1 MTPPRS
7 LRSLPPEAAVS
18 AFGRPGGTDMSPLLN
33 RRRALGALIATAALP
48 GLAHAAM
55 YPTGPVTIV
64 VPFAA
69 GGQFDTIARQIAKPM
84 AAELGQSVVI
94 ENIGGAGGNIAA
106 SRVSRAKPDGHTV
119 LMYGGNYAVA
129 KALYKKL
136 DYDPQEDF
144 VPISRISHAPH
155 VLMVS
160 TKSGITNFA
169 QFLQRA
175 RQGGLSYGSP
185 GVGTSMH
192 LTFEIVKDKFGL
204 DIVHIPYKG
213 GATVMTDLIG
223 GTLDAGI
230 IAVGPALEFIRS
242 GKVVAIAVTSKA
254 RSPALPKVPA
264 LAELGMPDLD
274 AGSWAGFAVPKGTPA
289 AIVTRLNEAVAKAL
303 RTPEVDK
310 LFDEQSFVAT
320 PGTPAEM
327 RAYAARDAQ
336 RYEPIIRKLNLQG
349 S

>member
-1 MTPPRS
+1 
-7 LRSLPPEAAVS
+7 
-18 AFGRPGGTDMSPLLN
+18 MSHALN
-33 RRRALGALIATAALP
+33 RRRLLGALLATAALP
-48 GLAHAAM
+48 RVARAAA
-55 YPTGPVTIV
+55 YPNGPVTIV

-69 GGQFDTIARQIAKPM
+69 GGQFDSIARQVGKPM
-84 AAELGQSVVI
+84 AADLGQPVII
-94 ENIGGAGGNIAA
+94 ENVGGAGGNIAA
-106 SRVSRAKPDGHTV
+106 SRVARAKPDGQTV

-129 KALYKKL
+129 KSLYKKL
-136 DYDPQEDF
+136 DYDPLEDF
-144 VPISRISHAPH
+144 VPISRISLAPH
-155 VLMVS
+155 VIMAS
-160 TKSGITNFA
+160 TKSGITSLA
-169 QFLQRA
+169 QLQQRA

-192 LTFEIVKDKFGL
+192 LTFEIVKDQFGL

-213 GATVMTDLIG
+213 GAPVMTDLIG
-223 GTLDAGI
+223 GQIDLGI
-230 IAVGPALEFIRS
+230 IAVGPALEFIRT
-242 GKVVAIAVTSKA
+242 GKVVALAVTSKA

-264 LAELGMPDLD
+264 LAELGVPDLD

-289 AIVTRLNEAVAKAL
+289 PIVSRLNESVAKAL
-303 RTPEVDK
+303 RTPELHK
-310 LFDEQSFVAT
+310 LFDEQSFIAT

>member
-1 MTPPRS
+1 
-7 LRSLPPEAAVS
+7 
-18 AFGRPGGTDMSPLLN
+18 MSHALN
-33 RRRALGALIATAALP
+33 RRRLLGALLASAALP
-48 GLAHAAM
+48 RVARAAA
-55 YPTGPVTIV
+55 YPSGPVTVV

-69 GGQFDTIARQIAKPM
+69 GGQFDSIARQVGKPM
-84 AAELGQSVVI
+84 AADLGQPVII

-106 SRVSRAKPDGHTV
+106 SRVARAKPDGQTV

-129 KALYKKL
+129 KSLYKKL
-136 DYDPQEDF
+136 DYDPLEDF
-144 VPISRISHAPH
+144 VPISRISLAPH
-155 VLMVS
+155 VIMAS
-160 TKSGITNFA
+160 TKSGITSFA
-169 QFLQRA
+169 QLQQRA

-192 LTFEIVKDKFGL
+192 LTFEIVKDQFGL

-213 GATVMTDLIG
+213 GAPVMTDLIG
-223 GTLDAGI
+223 SQIDLGI
-230 IAVGPALEFIRS
+230 IAVGPALEFIRT
-242 GKVVAIAVTSKA
+242 GKVVALAVTSKA

-264 LAELGMPDLD
+264 LSELGIPDLD

-289 AIVTRLNEAVAKAL
+289 PIVARLNESVAKAL
-303 RTPEVDK
+303 RMPELHK
-310 LFDEQSFVAT
+310 LFEEQSFIAT

-327 RAYAARDAQ
+327 RAYALRDAQ